1 MARVRKFQKKR
12 FCYVSTI
19 VGSVLLFYLFIGC
32 FTFFLPLGWGVSHFN
47 VITFPFTGGVWGKL
61 LLFNKTTLR
70 EWVWHFFMTKVT
82 WCGYYFWS
90 TDNQILVQS
99 LFFEENKIQHHGAI
113 FQIFVQSTEF
123 GEYRR
128 WFVLASIVV
137 TKSMNLI
144 EICSRHRASPSQTDV
159 SSIWKKIR
167 RS

>member
-1 MARVRKFQKKR
+1 
-12 FCYVSTI
+12 
-19 VGSVLLFYLFIGC
+19 
-32 FTFFLPLGWGVSHFN
+32 
-47 VITFPFTGGVWGKL
+47 
-61 LLFNKTTLR
+61 
-70 EWVWHFFMTKVT
+70 MTKVT
-82 WCGYYFWS
+82 RCGYYFWS

-144 EICSRHRASPSQTDV
+144 EIVADTAPHRVKRTFLV
-159 SSIWKKIR
+159 YGKK
-167 RS
+167 